1 MNSETNRSRT
11 PVPRRFRFSIGTLL
25 LWIAIG
31 ALTMNTIIMNRHV
44 TQLKQE
50 LASQQPLAPKE
61 VARQFE
67 NRTTLGTIATTVKDV
82 RYSPD
87 ADAYRV
93 DFSWV
98 DSASGKTWHSDIRLK
113 HDGFGVYYGQIRN
126 GPFIQPLGYKE
137 SFAVAVET
145 PSPFD
150 N

>member
-1 MNSETNRSRT
+1 MNDENNTSQT
-11 PVPRRFRFSIGTLL
+11 PARRRFRFSIGTLL

-31 ALTMNTIIMNRHV
+31 ALTMNAIIMNRHV
-44 TQLKQE
+44 TQMKQE
-50 LASQQPLAPKE
+50 LASQQPLTPKE

-67 NRTTLGTIATTVKDV
+67 KRTTLGTIATTVRDV
-82 RYSPD
+82 RYSPE

-98 DSASGKTWHSDIRLK
+98 DSASGKTWHSDIQLN

-145 PSPFD
+145 PSSFHE
-150 N
+150 

>member
-1 MNSETNRSRT
+1 MHDEANTSKA
-11 PVPRRFRFSIGTLL
+11 PVPRRLRFSVGTLL

-31 ALTMNTIIMNRHV
+31 ALAMNTIIMGRKV

-50 LASQQPLAPKE
+50 LASQQPLPARE

-67 NRTTLGTIATTVKDV
+67 KRTTLGVIATTVKDV
-82 RYSPD
+82 RYSTE
-87 ADAYRV
+87 ADAYKI

-98 DSASGKTWHSDIRLK
+98 DSTTGKTWHSDVQLN
-113 HDGFGVYYGQIRN
+113 HDGFGVFYGKIRN
-126 GPFIQPLGYKE
+126 GPFIEPLGYKH

-145 PSPFD
+145 PSSFD